1 MSVTERKTPILGI
14 VGGIGSG
21 KSALAAAMADLG
33 CVRIDADRMG
43 HEMLGREDV
52 RRGLVEAFGE
62 GILGADGAVDRSRL
76 AARAF
81 ADEAATS
88 RLNAIVGAALWG
100 EFRRRVLE
108 AAARADRSD
117 GRVPAVV
124 LDAALLFE
132 SGMNEL
138 CDAVVFVDAPDDVR
152 QERVKRTRGGDWD
165 EGLRREARQIP
176 LSRKRAMADEVC
188 ENAAGLDHLVAQ
200 ARRLLTLCRERHS
213 SR

>member
-1 MSVTERKTPILGI
+1 MIPIIGI

-21 KSALAAAMADLG
+21 KSALAAAMAELG
-33 CVRIDADRMG
+33 CIRIDADRMG
-43 HEMLGREDV
+43 HEMLDRPEV
-52 RRGLVEAFGE
+52 RRGLIEAFGP
-62 GILGADGAVDRSRL
+62 GILGTDGHVDRSRL

-81 ADEAATS
+81 ADEGATS
-88 RLNAIVGAALWG
+88 RLNAIVGSALWG
-100 EFRRRVLE
+100 EFRLRVLE
-108 AAARADRSD
+108 AAAGAGGSGGRA
-117 GRVPAVV
+117 PAVV

-152 QERVKRTRGGDWD
+152 QERVKRTRGWDWD
-165 EGLRREARQIP
+165 EVLRREARQFA

-188 ENAAGLDHLVAQ
+188 ENTGGLDHLVAE
-200 ARRLLTLCRERHS
+200 ARRLVTLFRERRS